1 MRDKFIAGNWKMNTT
16 REETAALI
24 GELIRTTASIRRTT
38 IMVAPP
44 FTNLATAAEALVNTQ
59 IKLGAQNMCWE
70 DKGPFTGEVSGPML
84 RDVGCQ
90 YVIIGHSER
99 RHVFG
104 ETDADVN
111 RKVRA
116 ALRNGLLPII
126 CVGETLKQREAGR
139 TLKVVDGQIRK
150 GLDGF
155 DVTQATAFTIAYEPV
170 WAIGTGHA
178 ATPAHAVEVHA
189 RIRHVLGKMFGGP
202 VASQS
207 IRILYGGSVTAENI
221 EALMREPEIDGAL
234 VGGASLKADSFTKIV
249 EAAEK
254 S

>member
-1 MRDKFIAGNWKMNTT
+1 CRPDHSHLNRRWRESRISFRQTTSRNLGSFRSLANIMRDKFIAGNWKMNTT

-116 ALRNGLLPII
+116 ALRNGLLPI
-126 CVGETLKQREAGR
+126 L
-139 TLKVVDGQIRK
+139 
-150 GLDGF
+150 
-155 DVTQATAFTIAYEPV
+155 
-170 WAIGTGHA
+170 
-178 ATPAHAVEVHA
+178 
-189 RIRHVLGKMFGGP
+189 
-202 VASQS
+202 S
-207 IRILYGGSVTAENI
+207 
-221 EALMREPEIDGAL
+221 
-234 VGGASLKADSFTKIV
+234 
-249 EAAEK
+249 
-254 S
+254 